1 MRLFLLLVCCSVCT
15 IGHAQS
21 SWQEALNA
29 WLTTEE
35 IEERCGEQLMEQLE
49 ELATAKINL
58 NQATRKD
65 LEELPFLSAQQVEGL
80 ILYLD
85 RYRPIRSLNELEM
98 VSNLNEATCRLLR
111 HFVYVGEEA
120 KKSVWSDFMKY
131 GHHQLVI
138 TGNIPFYKR
147 EGDRNGYL
155 GFPYRHDMRYQFN
168 NHHIKTG
175 VTAAQDAGE
184 PFFADRNSSGYDHYS
199 YYLQLRDMGQLE
211 ELNIGMYRVQM
222 GMGLVMN
229 TNYRLGKLATL
240 QSLGRSTHT
249 LTAHSSRSSA
259 NYLQGAAASIRL
271 SKEWRVTAFASYRS
285 IDATLNDDGTAR
297 TLLSSGYH
305 RTISEMG
312 KKNNTHEADCGGSI
326 GWRRGTLHINVNS
339 VFTHL
344 NRQLMP
350 QETLYRKYA
359 AKGNDFI
366 NSSIDYGYNNTRWS
380 ISGETAI
387 NRKGALALTHTV
399 GYKLCDELS
408 VMMLHRYYDKRYT
421 ALHAGSFSEGSNT
434 QNEHGIYVGAT
445 WIPSRQ
451 WNIQGY
457 ADYAHFAWPRYQVT
471 GKSDACDGLLA
482 ASHTGRRWVVSGR
495 YRVHI
500 RQLNSSDKMRIVN
513 RIDQRM
519 RLGVDCRLTSHLQLC
534 TQIDGMISTKEG
546 KKSEGVMVGEHIRWQ
561 REWLRM
567 DIHAAWFHTDD
578 YNSRIYQHESS
589 VQNDF
594 SFPCYYGHGIRYMMM
609 AQANIK
615 KKIMVTAKVGVT
627 NYFDRSSIGSGLQEI
642 NQSSQTDLLLQLRYR
657 L

>member
-1 MRLFLLLVCCSVCT
+1 MRVMLLLICCSVWT

-29 WLTTEE
+29 WLTTED

-80 ILYLD
+80 LLYLD
-85 RYRPIRSLNELEM
+85 RYRPMRSLNELE
-98 VSNLNEATCRLLR
+98 VVTDLDEATRRLLR

-120 KKSVWSDFMKY
+120 QKSVWSECLKY
-131 GHHQLVI
+131 GKHQLTA

-147 EGDRNGYL
+147 EGDHNGYL
-155 GFPYRHDMRYQFN
+155 GYPYRHDVRYQFST
-168 NHHIKTG
+168 HHIKTG

-184 PFFADRNSSGYDHYS
+184 PFFADKNRSGYDYYS
-199 YYLQLRDMGQLE
+199 YYLQLRDMGRLE

-222 GMGLVMN
+222 GMGLIMN

-240 QSLGRSTHT
+240 QSLGRNTHT
-249 LTAHSSRSSA
+249 LTAHSSRAAA

-271 SKEWRVTAFASYRS
+271 SKAWSVTAFASFRS
-285 IDATLNDDGTAR
+285 IDATLNDEGTAR

-305 RTISEMG
+305 RTISEME
-312 KKNNTHEADCGGSI
+312 KKNNTHETDCGGSI
-326 GWRRGTLHINVNS
+326 GWHKETLHIHVNS
-339 VFTHL
+339 VFTHF
-344 NRQLMP
+344 NRPLMP
-350 QETLYRKYA
+350 QQALYREYA

-366 NSSIDYGYNNTRWS
+366 NSSVDYGYNNTRWS
-380 ISGETAI
+380 INGETAI
-387 NRKGALALTHTV
+387 NRKGALALIHAV
-399 GYKLCDELS
+399 GYKVCDELS
-408 VMMLHRYYDKRYT
+408 VMMMHRYYDKRYT
-421 ALHAGSFSEGSNT
+421 ALHSGSFSEGSHT
-434 QNEHGIYVGAT
+434 QNEHGIYAGAT
-445 WIPSRQ
+445 WMPTRQ

-457 ADYAHFAWPRYQVT
+457 ADYAHFAWSRYQVT
-471 GKSDACDGLLA
+471 GESDALDGLLA
-482 ASHTGRRWVVSGR
+482 VCHTGKRWVVSGR
-495 YRVHI
+495 YRLHI
-500 RQLNSSDKMRIVN
+500 RQLDSSDKLRIVN

-519 RLGVDCRLTSHLQLC
+519 RLGADCRLTSHLQLH
-534 TQIDGMISTKEG
+534 TQIDGMVSAKEG
-546 KKSEGVMVGEHIRWQ
+546 TNSKGIMMGEHIRWQ
-561 REWLRM
+561 QAWLRM

-589 VQNDF
+589 VQTDF
-594 SFPCYYGHGIRYMMM
+594 SFPCYYGHGIRYAMM
-609 AQANIK
+609 AQANISE
-615 KKIMVTAKVGVT
+615 KIMVTAKIGVT

-642 NQSSQTDLLLQLRYR
+642 DQSSKTDLLLQLRYR